1 MARDEKKWVLVNIQS
16 HEEFASQM
24 LNRDTWVDDT
34 VVSLLRTSFV
44 FWQRGHTCQDAQA
57 YMRTH
62 AVSDT
67 DLPHIGIIDSRTG
80 ARIVTMTGF
89 VGPDDLAMIMLEFLE
104 ENDFD
109 NPRAPKTRNID
120 MRKDFDRHI
129 ASSEGR
135 RPRSHMGSPARAD
148 GKRYVHGI
156 SSEEGHEKDEHGMK
170 DAPHGQPAEE
180 KYTSGTGTGTRGD
193 GGFKDTAG
201 GDFTAA
207 RPKSAKAE
215 EASAKKVAEVDYGK
229 VPEEPAGLFICTPA
243 IYVKLLQYTYT

>member
-62 AVSDT
+62 AVTNT
-67 DLPHIGIIDSRTG
+67 DLPHIAIIDSRTG
-80 ARIVTMTGF
+80 ARIITVKGF
-89 VGPDDLAMIMLEFLE
+89 VGPDDLSMILLEFLE

-120 MRKDFDRHI
+120 MTKDFDRHI

-148 GKRYVHGI
+148 GKKYHGT
-156 SSEEGHEKDEHGMK
+156 SDEGHEKDEHGMK
-170 DAPHGQPAEE
+170 DAHHGQPAEG
-180 KYTSGTGTGTRGD
+180 KYTSGSGAGGD
-193 GGFKDTAG
+193 GGSKDSAG
-201 GDFTAA
+201 GDFGAA
-207 RPKSAKAE
+207 RPKSAKPE
-215 EASAKKVAEVDYGK
+215 EAPAKKIAQIDYGS
-229 VPEEPAGLFICTPA
+229 VPDEPAGMLM
-243 IYVKLLQYTYT
+243 